1 MRNHRLAFQ
10 IVGRAIKW
18 RAVMR
23 SIFAAAVM
31 LSASTALVHAREVSE
46 NPEVRPG
53 HGSMRAPVGHRQP
66 TRGDVALARPAQS
79 DKKIVARDNELLDP
93 ASSQNRVA
101 GADAVP
107 PGEDNLSKLIEQ
119 ENTRIDR
126 LIRSICRGC

>member
-1 MRNHRLAFQ
+1 
-10 IVGRAIKW
+10 
-18 RAVMR
+18 
-23 SIFAAAVM
+23 
-31 LSASTALVHAREVSE
+31 
-46 NPEVRPG
+46 
-53 HGSMRAPVGHRQP
+53 MRAPVGHRQP

>member
-23 SIFAAAVM
+23 SLFAAAVM
-31 LSASTALVHAREVSE
+31 LSASTAIVHAREVPE
-46 NPEVRPG
+46 NAEIRPG
-53 HGSMRAPVGHRQP
+53 HSSMRAPVGHRQP

-107 PGEDNLSKLIEQ
+107 PGEDNLSKLIER

>member
-1 MRNHRLAFQ
+1 MRNHRLVFQ
-10 IVGRAIKW
+10 IVGRAIRR

-23 SIFAAAVM
+23 SLFAAAVM
-31 LSASTALVHAREVSE
+31 LSASTAIVHAREVSE

-53 HGSMRAPVGHRQP
+53 YGSMRAPVGHRQP
-66 TRGDVALARPAQS
+66 TRRDVALARPAQS

-107 PGEDNLSKLIEQ
+107 PGEDNLSKLIER
-119 ENTRIDR
+119 ENVRIDR